1 MEIKRV
7 WMLAREY
14 GAIAGAG
21 GVKDVVRGLSK
32 ALVEGKGIETTVVL
46 PAYGFLDLE
55 ALGAEE
61 TGISFMVQMDY
72 AGEERSEE
80 VSFLKLEREGVAIYL
95 IRAERFSEKRAIY
108 TYTEEDE
115 LLDPGRKK
123 GTGHYDYFAMNLLH
137 QKAALGLSLYLNMRP
152 DLFHCHDGHT
162 ACVPA
167 LIREIEGYRQFFS
180 RSGAVVTIH
189 NAGLGYHQ
197 EVADLPFAKANTGLP
212 WRVIYGSLLNGA
224 FDPFLAGASYG
235 PVNTVS
241 ENYARELQETELD
254 ALTGWLGHALKDRGI
269 TLLGITNGID
279 IEQYDPRDPERLG
292 IPEGF
297 DPFKGDFSG
306 KRRCKKRLLSMLSSG
321 EAAVEFMAGRYSHIS
336 VSGSLEYRP
345 DLPLLTVVS
354 RLSEQKGIDLI
365 VDMLEKGYLAGD
377 SFNMVILGSGK
388 AEIEQRLR
396 ALTSVPGIS
405 GRLCVLFGYD
415 NNLANQIY
423 AAGDFFLLPS
433 RYEPCGL
440 TDFIAQLMGNLPI
453 VRATGGLVKVMDG
466 KTGISFKELSAAALA
481 RAVKRAL
488 SIYRESPEL
497 LRDMQITAAR
507 TIEENYTW
515 DRVVERYIGLYQ
527 KALPAPKKS
536 PL

>member
-1 MEIKRV
+1 MEINNV
-7 WMLAREY
+7 WMLSREY
-14 GAIAGAG
+14 GGIAGAG
-21 GVKDVVRGLSK
+21 GVKDVVKGLAQ
-32 ALVEGKGIETTVVL
+32 ALCALKVETTVVM
-46 PAYGFLDLE
+46 PAYGFLE
-55 ALGAEE
+55 PEKLGFED
-61 TGISFMVQMDY
+61 TGISFDVQMDY
-72 AGEERSEE
+72 AGEERTEG
-80 VSFLKLEREGVAIYL
+80 VSFMVRKGRGPRIFLVKA
-95 IRAERFSEKRAIY
+95 ARFSEKRSIY
-108 TYTEEDE
+108 TYTHEDE
-115 LLDPGRKK
+115 MADPSRKR

-137 QKAALGLSLYLNMRP
+137 QKAALGLSLYLDERP
-152 DLFHCHDGHT
+152 QVIHCHDGHT

-180 RSGAVVTIH
+180 KSGAVVTIH

-224 FDPFLAGASYG
+224 FDPFLAGATYG

-269 TLLGITNGID
+269 TLAGITNGID
-279 IEQYDPRDPERLG
+279 IEQYDPRHPERLG
-292 IPEGF
+292 IAEGF

-321 EAAVEFMAGRYSHIS
+321 EAGVEFMAGRYSHIS
-336 VSGSLEYRP
+336 VYGSLEYRP

-365 VDMLEKGYLAGD
+365 AEMLEKGYMKGR

-388 AEIEQRLR
+388 EEIEERLKG
-396 ALTSVPGIS
+396 LTHVPGLG
-405 GRLCVLFGYD
+405 GRLCVLLGYD
-415 NNLANQIY
+415 NHLANQIY
-423 AAGDFFLLPS
+423 AGGDFFLLPS

-440 TDFIAQLMGNLPI
+440 TDFIAQLMGNLPV
-453 VRATGGLVKVMDG
+453 VRATGGLVKVKDG
-466 KTGISFKELSAAALA
+466 KTGIVFKELSAAGLA

-488 SIYRESPEL
+488 AIYSESPDL
-497 LRDMQITAAR
+497 LRDMRITAAR

-515 DRVVERYIGLYQ
+515 DKVVVRYMALYE
-527 KALPAPKKS
+527 KALGPKHD
-536 PL
+536 